1 MQIQRLEEF
10 QIEQSLQQQIGDLLG
25 ECFSDYPEDRSYF
38 RQLPDFRYLAWMDQQ
53 LVAHLAVEHRIIN
66 NDDQLLRIFGI
77 IDLCVAPAFQHQKL
91 ATKMLRLLEQ
101 LARDHRIDFLVLV
114 AKDHEFYTLNGFQ
127 VVDNRCRW
135 LMIHDDQTFGITS
148 RSLHRS
154 LLVKATGEKQWRP
167 GITDFLGHIF

>member
-10 QIEQSLQQQIGDLLG
+10 QIEQGLQAQLGYLLS
-25 ECFSDYPEDRSYF
+25 ECFPDYPEDRSFF

-53 LVAHLAVEHRIIN
+53 LVAHMGVEHRIIN
-66 NDDQLLRIFGI
+66 NEEQLLRIFGI

-91 ATKMLRLLEQ
+91 ASRMLHLLEQ
-101 LARDHRIDFLVLV
+101 LAVDHGIDFLVLV
-114 AKDHEFYTLNGFQ
+114 AKDHDFYTHNGFE

-135 LMIHDDQTFGITS
+135 LMIHQDQTFGITS

-154 LLVKATGEKQWRP
+154 LLVKATGDKQWLP
-167 GITDFLGHIF
+167 GLTDFLGHIF